1 MRTDWCRHVLAAVL
15 LIFVGSA
22 VAGAQDRDFVPVT
35 DAMLED
41 PAASDWLTWRRTP
54 NGWGY
59 SPLDQINRDNVG
71 DLEMVWTRGL
81 ASGNQEAMPL
91 APRSAKAAW
100 VRSTRPTT
108 RGWTARWRS
117 RSCLTPSR
125 LTLTAWRPGC
135 SPAAIKGRGHETSL
149 SGSSWVGALARR

>member
-1 MRTDWCRHVLAAVL
+1 MRRTTAVRTDWCRHVLAAVL

-41 PAASDWLTWRRTP
+41 PAAGDWLTWRRTP

-81 ASGNQEAMPL
+81 ASGNQEANGGNRPAGRRM
-91 APRSAKAAW
+91 AASFSINAGPRRWSCRCK
-100 VRSTRPTT
+100 RDPT
-108 RGWTARWRS
+108 
-117 RSCLTPSR
+117 C
-125 LTLTAWRPGC
+125 
-135 SPAAIKGRGHETSL
+135 E
-149 SGSSWVGALARR
+149 